1 MPFNTVLDEPSSTDV
16 SRETIPLQ
24 IRQSSTLRHYP
35 RKVRPSPAFP
45 KKTHLLELCRMPNV
59 SRETSSNSS
68 GFKVLMVS
76 RETSSNS
83 SGFKVLMVSRET
95 SKERKFIR
103 RANPTRIF
111 LGRWQGLRQDLEGG
125 SVTNTTLRLQPEF
138 GKNFNVP
145 SFIFS
150 VLGRFRDYKDSPD
163 LQEPSRTLCGHGWWT
178 KRSGGY
184 QIKCT

>member
-45 KKTHLLELCRMPNV
+45 KKTHLLELCRMPN
-59 SRETSSNSS
+59 
-68 GFKVLMVS
+68 VS